1 MLQES
6 EVRKLDYWVAKK
18 RYNQYIKYKEKQ
30 AEEAK
35 KNMKKI
41 SSSGYYKR

>member
-6 EVRKLDYWVAKK
+6 EVRKLDKWEAKK
-18 RYNQYIKYKEKQ
+18 RYNQYIKHTEKQ